1 MRKVLESLFPLCG
14 WVGLSA
20 SLALAGEAATGPRT
34 YNGISYF
41 YYTVINLI
49 LIYCGTYD
57 TFFKKSSP
65 TLSLICETSCWART
79 GGAVIRTG
87 GPGLY

>member
-1 MRKVLESLFPLCG
+1 MRKVLESLFPLLCG

-49 LIYCGTYD
+49 LIYVWRVRHVLQKVLTNPQPY
-57 TFFKKSSP
+57 
-65 TLSLICETSCWART
+65 L
-79 GGAVIRTG
+79 
-87 GPGLY
+87 